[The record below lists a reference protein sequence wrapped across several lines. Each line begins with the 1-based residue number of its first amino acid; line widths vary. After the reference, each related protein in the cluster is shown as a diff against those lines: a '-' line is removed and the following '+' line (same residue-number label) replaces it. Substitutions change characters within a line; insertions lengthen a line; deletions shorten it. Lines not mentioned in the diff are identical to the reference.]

1 MGLEL
6 DNATLA
12 LLSVLAVL
20 CAVTYKLRPA
30 PPLVHPFLLGRQ
42 AVPAPTRLPG
52 QSPVYTNASN
62 GGARPPYRPDR
73 SLRTLHD
80 ILKQSQSVLE
90 GATGSLAHAA
100 GHGHKLVQLILHL
113 RAALAN
119 RFEKDSGSV
128 LVALDDPT
136 GKSLSLPTSCCR
148 TDADQ
153 IHSLADALLVT
164 LALATSP
171 FKPVVL
177 GPGTDTPDFLPADDL
192 VATISSPGRLSGAR
206 SSQAAVEILLGPSAE
221 DEARELLESGKVLY
235 AEGKD
240 GAAAAGEPSDVVLS
254 IVSDGQTLQ
263 FTNQNLTASLVS
275 WGSLFP
281 VSPRPTKPTLKD
293 SVLSFH
299 HPSTPYGFGLV
310 LYLIAHSAGLAFP
323 TLSAG
328 SETNPEELA
337 QLLKAKTRPPATL
350 IFAPASQLAKPLY
363 TLVLSE
369 MLGDSSFIVRAAR
382 DGKLRLLRQG
392 VLTKQS
398 FWDALL
404 YKGLR
409 KDTNLTRLRGLFL
422 SAPPALDQ
430 SRFETL
436 RAALGCPVAQ
446 TLAHPVLLSPLC
458 AAHMF
463 DVQRLPP
470 PGAKRLRG
478 NEKNHVGPPTLGMEV
493 KLVGDEDEIEAGRIK
508 GQIVVRTPV
517 LPLPATLDPSRL
529 ASDTSLPAL
538 PLYPGEEYPLQK
550 AAPIWYKT
558 GIVAEISTEGTVWI
572 DESDS
577 RALVK

>member
-1 MGLEL
+1 M

-263 FTNQNLTASLVS
+263 FTNQVRPVVDLLSVAPLQKLISRSQNLTASLVS

-404 YKGLR
+404 CKLCR
-409 KDTNLTRLRGLFL
+409 
-422 SAPPALDQ
+422 
-430 SRFETL
+430 
-436 RAALGCPVAQ
+436 V
-446 TLAHPVLLSPLC
+446 VLLSVLLC
-458 AAHMF
+458 SEKFVFSNSIGRLSLTSGAHTPF
-463 DVQRLPP
+463 HNTQTR
-470 PGAKRLRG
+470 AS
-478 NEKNHVGPPTLGMEV
+478 
-493 KLVGDEDEIEAGRIK
+493 GRIP
-508 GQIVVRTPV
+508 T
-517 LPLPATLDPSRL
+517 
-529 ASDTSLPAL
+529 
-538 PLYPGEEYPLQK
+538 
-550 AAPIWYKT
+550 
-558 GIVAEISTEGTVWI
+558 
-572 DESDS
+572 
-577 RALVK
+577 

>member
-1 MGLEL
+1 MGLEF
-6 DNATLA
+6 DTATLA
-12 LLSVLAVL
+12 LLSTLAVL
-20 CAVTYKLRPA
+20 CAVTYQLRPA

-42 AVPAPTRLPG
+42 AVPAPTRLPD

-90 GATGSLAHAA
+90 GATGSLAQAA
-100 GHGHKLVQLILHL
+100 GHGHKLVQLVLHL
-113 RAALAN
+113 RAGLAN
-119 RFEKDSGSV
+119 RFEKDTGLV

-136 GKSLSLPTSCCR
+136 
-148 TDADQ
+148 
-153 IHSLADALLVT
+153 DALLVT

-171 FKPVVL
+171 YKPVVL
-177 GPGTDTPDFLPADDL
+177 GPGTDAPDSLPAEDL
-192 VATISSPGRLSGAR
+192 VATISSPGRFTGAR
-206 SSQAAVEILLGPSAE
+206 SRQAAVEIVLGPSAE
-221 DEARELLESGKVLY
+221 DEARELLESGKVLH

-281 VSPRPTKPTLKD
+281 VSPRATKPTLKD

-299 HPSTPYGFGLV
+299 HPSTPYGFGLA

-409 KDTNLTRLRGLFL
+409 QDTNLIRLRALFL

-493 KLVGDEDEIEAGRIK
+493 KLVGDEEEIAAGRIK
-508 GQIVVRTPV
+508 GQLVVRTPV

-538 PLYPGEEYPLQK
+538 PPYPGEEYPLQK